1 MRYSYSNNPSYTFVY
16 RGEATIRCGSITYEQ
31 KFTNK
36 SLTEDFEKQ
45 FKNYL
50 GIVNGKYKNIISL
63 LLEHNAE
70 LEMSGSLDEFI
81 ARQAA
86 AEKLRVAAE
95 KAEAEKR
102 KKSAKNVRQL
112 WLLSVKKNKKSAMLL
127 NVKSNV
133 KQIL

>member
-1 MRYSYSNNPSYTFVY
+1 MMKLNISVIGTKQKMAIGICVTATVTILHILSCI
-16 RGEATIRCGSITYEQ
+16 EEKATIRCGSITYEQ

-50 GIVNGKYKNIISL
+50 DIVNGKYKNIIAL

-81 ARQAA
+81 AQQAA
-86 AEKLRVAAE
+86 AEKNYGLLQKSRSGKKE
-95 KAEAEKR
+95 KAPR
-102 KKSAKNVRQL
+102 T
-112 WLLSVKKNKKSAMLL
+112 
-127 NVKSNV
+127 
-133 KQIL
+133 

>member
-1 MRYSYSNNPSYTFVY
+1 MAIEICVTAISNNPSYTFVY

-95 KAEAEKR
+95 KAEAEKKEKER
-102 KKSAKNVRQL
+102 KEREAAL
-112 WLLSVKKNKKSAMLL
+112 A
-127 NVKSNV
+127 V
-133 KQIL
+133 KQ